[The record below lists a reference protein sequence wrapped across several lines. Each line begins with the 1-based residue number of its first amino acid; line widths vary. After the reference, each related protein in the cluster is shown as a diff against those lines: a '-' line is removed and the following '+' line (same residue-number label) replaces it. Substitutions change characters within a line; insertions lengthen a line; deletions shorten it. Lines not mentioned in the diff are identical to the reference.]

1 LYLYASGCCFESTET
16 KPRPDDNSP
25 EIWHAPQVS
34 GQSSPKRNDAPKHFK
49 VTKKMTMKKK
59 FLLVLPLLVLPFVLF
74 VFWVLGGGKDSDNP
88 EIRTGVAGLNVKL
101 PDPHFKKGAEK
112 SKLSLYDEASK
123 DSATLRDK
131 IKNDPYYTLQQ
142 QDLSFDSS
150 KISIADEHESRIMDK
165 LAKIRS
171 VISQKKE
178 TLSIKSEPFEF
189 RVLEPKPEPAHD
201 PRMELIS
208 AMLDKV
214 MAIQHPE
221 ILQDSMTRLI
231 NKNVAATFQVTIN
244 SPNTGPETFDA
255 GQENTSFVI
264 NRFYD
269 LAEDPSIE
277 KEIVNAIEA
286 EIVETQTL
294 VSGSTIKL
302 RLLND
307 VRING
312 HLIPKN
318 QFIYGIATL
327 NGERLKIQFSSIRS
341 GQNILP
347 VSLEVY
353 DMDGLAG
360 IYISG
365 SINRD
370 VAKQSTDQ
378 AIGSMNLA
386 TLDPSIGAQA
396 AGAGI
401 QAAKTLLSRKVK
413 LVKVTIKTGY
423 KVLLK
428 DSKEK

>member
-1 LYLYASGCCFESTET
+1 MIPTHSLQFL
-16 KPRPDDNSP
+16 R
-25 EIWHAPQVS
+25 
-34 GQSSPKRNDAPKHFK
+34 RR
-49 VTKKMTMKKK
+49 K
-59 FLLVLPLLVLPFVLF
+59 FLLILPLLVLPFILL
-74 VFWVLGGGKDSDNP
+74 VFWVLGGGKERSDSSAKTN
-88 EIRTGVAGLNVKL
+88 VAGLNMKL

-123 DSATLRDK
+123 DSAILRDK
-131 IKNDPYYTLQQ
+131 IKNDPYYILQHH
-142 QDLSFDSS
+142 DMSFDSS
-150 KISIADEHESRIMDK
+150 KITIQDENESRIMERLEKLKEVIHQKTAATETDK
-165 LAKIRS
+165 KFPLHPDMKN
-171 VISQKKE
+171 
-178 TLSIKSEPFEF
+178 P
-189 RVLEPKPEPAHD
+189 VLENFIGNQKTEPVHD
-201 PRMELIS
+201 PRMEQITS
-208 AMLDKV
+208 MLDKV

-221 ILQDSMTRLI
+221 ILQDSMARLRKQNAVPAFPVSVNDPDI
-231 NKNVAATFQVTIN
+231 N
-244 SPNTGPETFDA
+244 P
-255 GQENTSFVI
+255 TSFGSGLENNMVQI
-264 NRFYD
+264 KLNRFYD
-269 LAEDPSIE
+269 LAEDLTIE
-277 KEIVNAIEA
+277 KDIDNAIEA
-286 EIVETQTL
+286 EIPETQTL

-312 HLIPKN
+312 HFISKN
-318 QFIYGIATL
+318 QFIYGTASL
-327 NGERLKIQFSSIRS
+327 SNERLKIQLSSIRS

-347 VSLEVY
+347 VSLEVF

-360 IYISG
+360 IYIPG

-413 LVKVTIKTGY
+413 LVKVTVKAGY

-428 DSKEK
+428 DSKDK